1 MRQQGKL
8 SEWDDARGFGFVQPN
23 GGGER
28 CFVHIRAFTARD
40 RRPALGDVITY
51 EVQRD
56 ARGRNNA
63 VAVRFALQRGGTRA
77 GTRAGTSRAPAA
89 GRDVLPRTAIALV
102 FLACVLVAMLAGFLP
117 FWLAAVYFG
126 LSGLTYLVYSYDK
139 EAAQRDQQRTPEK
152 ILQMLALFGGWPGAL
167 IAQAK
172 LRHKNRKASFQ
183 GVFWVVV
190 VINLVALVWLLRG
203 FGQV

>member
-1 MRQQGKL
+1 
-8 SEWDDARGFGFVQPN
+8 
-23 GGGER
+23 
-28 CFVHIRAFTARD
+28 
-40 RRPALGDVITY
+40 
-51 EVQRD
+51 
-56 ARGRNNA
+56 
-63 VAVRFALQRGGTRA
+63 
-77 GTRAGTSRAPAA
+77 
-89 GRDVLPRTAIALV
+89 
-102 FLACVLVAMLAGFLP
+102 
-117 FWLAAVYFG
+117 
-126 LSGLTYLVYSYDK
+126 VYSYDK